1 MINPVFDKK
10 KHIKWEYRIYTQFLD
25 DEELES
31 ENDWLNKGGKEGWE
45 LVNVIKDKS
54 DVSSCLLYTSPSPRD
69 LSTSRMPSSA

>member
-10 KHIKWEYRIYTQFLD
+10 LPTKWEYRIYIQFLD
-25 DEELES
+25 DEELKT

-54 DVSSCLLYTSPSPRD
+54 NIPSKYKITYYFKREKI
-69 LSTSRMPSSA
+69 